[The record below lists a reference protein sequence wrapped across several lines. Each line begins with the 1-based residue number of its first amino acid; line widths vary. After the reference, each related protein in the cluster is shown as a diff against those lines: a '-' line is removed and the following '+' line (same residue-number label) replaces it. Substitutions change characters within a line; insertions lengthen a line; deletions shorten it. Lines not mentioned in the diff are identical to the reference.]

1 MSSSNNKTTVI
12 SLDNRLFPSIRR
24 NYSPVW
30 WSPWRATNL
39 CVHRGATKTVPGSQL
54 YGKRERIV
62 CSEEERP
69 GVLPG
74 PDWQTKTKRIGQRL
88 SRILM
93 RSGTVQYQS
102 HRERVVFCLR
112 TICLQVENGK
122 SGGFVDPAFR

>member
-1 MSSSNNKTTVI
+1 MARDKFARPPRRYKNRPRIAVI
-12 SLDNRLFPSIRR
+12 RKEREDSLEIARS
-24 NYSPVW
+24 V
-30 WSPWRATNL
+30 
-39 CVHRGATKTVPGSQL
+39 
-54 YGKRERIV
+54 V